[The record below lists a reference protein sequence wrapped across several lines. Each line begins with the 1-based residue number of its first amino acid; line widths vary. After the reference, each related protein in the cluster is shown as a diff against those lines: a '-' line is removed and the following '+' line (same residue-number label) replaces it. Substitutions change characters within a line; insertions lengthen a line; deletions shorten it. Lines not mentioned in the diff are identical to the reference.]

1 MTLDNLIF
9 FFFLIVSSVLFNKYF
24 LLIFKKYNHK
34 ILIDDQFKKPQA
46 FHNSPTPIIGG
57 LSIFLSFLL
66 VYLYLFLF
74 QNIIYYEYI
83 SFSILFFLLGFADDL
98 KINLRPKMRLG
109 LMILFLVLLIN
120 YNNFYIEKTGIE
132 ILNNWLDES
141 NIFSVLFIGLCFL
154 FIINGANL
162 IDGYNGLLG
171 FHSLIIILNLFFVNY
186 INENYNLAFLL
197 LSSTLIFLVFIVFN
211 FPKAKLFLGDG
222 GSYLL
227 GIFLALSAIKTS
239 ILNPTVSPFYFC
251 ILLSYLFF
259 EVFFSF
265 IRKLLIKKTSPLL
278 PDQDHLHMLIYKKL
292 YKKNKK
298 KLKSNYS
305 VSIIINSVYLL
316 SIIPGIFFMN
326 NGMFCKYYSV
336 ILILTY
342 IICYKVA
349 NEKTK

>member
-83 SFSILFFLLGFADDL
+83 SFSILFFLLGFTDDL

-227 GIFLALSAIKTS
+227 GIFLAISAIKTS
-239 ILNPTVSPFYFC
+239 ILNPMVSPFYFC

-292 YKKNKK
+292 YKKNKQ

>member
-83 SFSILFFLLGFADDL
+83 SFSILFFLLGFTDDL

-227 GIFLALSAIKTS
+227 GIFLAISAIKTS
-239 ILNPTVSPFYFC
+239 ILNPMVSPFYFC

>member
-83 SFSILFFLLGFADDL
+83 SFSILFFLLGLADDL

-109 LMILFLVLLIN
+109 LMISFLVLLIN
-120 YNNFYIEKTGIE
+120 YNNFYIEKTGVE

-227 GIFLALSAIKTS
+227 GIFLAISAIKTS
-239 ILNPTVSPFYFC
+239 ILNPMVSPFYFC

-265 IRKLLIKKTSPLL
+265 IRKLLIKRTSPLL
-278 PDQDHLHMLIYKKL
+278 PDQEHLHMLVYKKL